1 MSDHTWLSIAIHT
14 LVVKITCC
22 ARNDLPSTY
31 NCSTH
36 LIVGLSGCC
45 SWSTRIN
52 PFVHM
57 SKTYPLN
64 IQSRAMTAILY
75 WHYTTPPC
83 YRPMQCTVAF
93 LAIIFLRLC
102 CSSFE
107 LLQFAYGN
115 WRYELYLTWNLVN
128 WNLFSRGGLC
138 EYKFIVPF
146 RHYRLKLTIMIGR
159 ELLGAKS
166 AEDLQIRP
174 VR

>member
-1 MSDHTWLSIAIHT
+1 MGHNTLRFSNMSDHTWLSIAIHT

-93 LAIIFLRLC
+93 LAIIFLRSICYCTRVGWGWLVVTGIEGQSWVVPNLK
-102 CSSFE
+102 SSK
-107 LLQFAYGN
+107 LKSIFA
-115 WRYELYLTWNLVN
+115 R
-128 WNLFSRGGLC
+128 
-138 EYKFIVPF
+138 
-146 RHYRLKLTIMIGR
+146 RLMWI
-159 ELLGAKS
+159 
-166 AEDLQIRP
+166 
-174 VR
+174 